1 MRGDRVND
9 VAALSRH
16 DYPSHSLEARAVKR
30 VARKLQPAGRKETK
44 GVDRCLEHSKNML
57 NAFTA
62 RAQAW

>member
-1 MRGDRVND
+1 MND

-16 DYPSHSLEARAVKR
+16 DYPSHGLEARGVR
-30 VARKLQPAGRKETK
+30 GWKLQPAGRKETK